1 MKAVTCEVH
10 VNNPSREECA
20 DFLNTLVRM
29 NKQYVDDAGSDYH
42 ARQATI
48 HTIMMLEATRKLL
61 LKNTVSIEIED
72 GGDNDPLK
80 GIDFK

>member
-1 MKAVTCEVH
+1 M
-10 VNNPSREECA
+10 NNPSREECA

-61 LKNTVSIEIED
+61 LEKPECIGIENS
-72 GGDNDPLK
+72 GDNDPLK
-80 GIDFK
+80 GVDFK